1 MPGIFGIVDPRRR
14 FNRAD
19 LMNRMQK
26 TMTPGKDFVANAI
39 DEGAVGMGYVGAAS
53 DHRFDQ
59 PVAVA
64 ENRNWGVVAGQ
75 PEINATIIDDLP
87 RPHCRNES
95 TSEGE
100 LLLLG
105 FEAFGRQVMERVE
118 GSFVVAHWQC
128 AQKHLSIL
136 NDQIGIHALYYVQY
150 TDVFCFASEVEALL
164 HLPFVSRKLN
174 QRAVDSFSALGCMQD
189 EDTFYVDIKRLPPD
203 SLLEFRH
210 GILTVKTHGRAAQID
225 SRPAR
230 RKYIDVV
237 ESAFLSALADAS
249 QPLKRQW
256 GLC

>member
-26 TMTPGKDFVANAI
+26 TMTPGKGFIANAI
-39 DEGAVGMGYVGAAS
+39 DEGAIGMGYVGSAS

-59 PVAVA
+59 PVVVSK
-64 ENRNWGVVAGQ
+64 NRNWGVVAGQ
-75 PEINATIIDDLP
+75 PEITTTIVDGLP
-87 RPHCRNES
+87 LLHCREGSAN
-95 TSEGE
+95 EGE

-105 FEAFGRQVMERVE
+105 FEALGRQVVERVE
-118 GSFVVAHWQC
+118 GSFVVAHWQHV
-128 AQKHLSIL
+128 QKHLSIL

-150 TDVFCFASEVEALL
+150 TDVFCFASEVDALL

-174 QRAVDSFSALGCMQD
+174 QRAVDSFSAIGCMQD
-189 EDTFYVDIKRLPPD
+189 EDTFYVDIKRLPPA

-210 GILTVKTHGRAAQID
+210 GILTVKTSGRAAHIIN
-225 SRPAR
+225 RPAR

-237 ESAFLSALADAS
+237 ENAFLSALADAS

-256 GLC
+256 GFC